1 MKSIDMIN
9 QRLKEITGKKE
20 VVLEI
25 KEDPSLI
32 GGIITKI
39 GDVIY
44 DGSIKTQLN
53 ILKENIKRGEV

>member
-1 MKSIDMIN
+1 MI
-9 QRLKEITGKKE
+9 LKEKLKEMTGKKE
-20 VVLEI
+20 VVLEV